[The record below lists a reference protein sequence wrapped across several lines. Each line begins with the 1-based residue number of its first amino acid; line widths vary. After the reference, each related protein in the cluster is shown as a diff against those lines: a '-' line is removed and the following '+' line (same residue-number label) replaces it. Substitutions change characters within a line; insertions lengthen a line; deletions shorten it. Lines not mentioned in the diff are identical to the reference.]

1 MVINLEDVY
10 DQQGNVND
18 FVADFLSGSKHV
30 RTLMNGLSITFQT
43 LSAKANLVLSEVAKS
58 GIYISLLS
66 SETITNVTAFSAWQ
80 LSLLEHNKMGAF
92 EIAKGETKTLVQVH
106 MSPEQLANALN
117 EGTESVSA
125 ILKQST
131 DKLGQNNIINLPIS
145 SEMQALTAPILQAQK
160 KPSLSLL
167 SQVYSFVFS
176 TLEHIQML
184 NHLVQCQD
192 CQNRLFQAQ
201 NIVEAE
207 TTHTL
212 DEAALAESVGLN
224 LTALEL
230 GIYHI
235 SGISI
240 QAYIDQVKAKL
251 AATLVRQNTLTRS
264 EIAAR
269 TGVAEDQFDALFLRH
284 FGVPSVYYA
293 QVH

>member
-1 MVINLEDVY
+1 MIINLEDVY
-10 DQQGNVND
+10 DQQGNVNE
-18 FVADFLSGSKHV
+18 FVADLISGSKQV
-30 RTLMNGLSITFQT
+30 RTLMNGLSITFQS
-43 LSAKANLVLSEVAKS
+43 LAAKANLVLSEVAKP

-66 SETITNVTAFSAWQ
+66 PEKIADVSNLSSWQ
-80 LSLLEHNKMGAF
+80 LSLLESNKMGTF

-106 MSPEQLANALN
+106 ISRDQLAKALD
-117 EGTESVSA
+117 EDSESVST
-125 ILKQST
+125 ILKQSIH
-131 DKLGQNNIINLPIS
+131 KVGQNNIIRLPIS
-145 SEMQALTAPILQAQK
+145 TEMQALTAPILQAQNK
-160 KPSLSLL
+160 TSLSLL
-167 SQVYSFVFS
+167 SQVYSLVFS

-207 TTHTL
+207 ATNTL
-212 DEAALAESVGLN
+212 DEATLAESVGLN

-240 QAYIDQVKAKL
+240 QAYIDQIRAKL
-251 AATLVRQNTLTRS
+251 AAALVRQNTLSRS
-264 EIAAR
+264 EMAAR